1 MSSCGRHHGGARW
14 KTSCAILHGVE
25 FWFGTPVGNYGKL
38 PHTIRRH
45 SRGKPAL
52 PDASERLSERLPGV
66 LCPVSL
72 CAISGSPIRGGGTIF
87 HRREQSLRWAA
98 NDRNEAFWKRVHGTT
113 ELHLEPLHGHRLKR
127 RILAVLGGG
136 KTPPPARGLPPR
148 PRAFPLRTPAHAE
161 RYICHLNT
169 G

>member
-52 PDASERLSERLPGV
+52 PDASERLSERLPGR
-66 LCPVSL
+66 LCPFLYVQSPDL
-72 CAISGSPIRGGGTIF
+72 RFGAVAQFFFIADSNYGGERRTAGIGFGSVVIVQHNF
-87 HRREQSLRWAA
+87 S
-98 NDRNEAFWKRVHGTT
+98 RV
-113 ELHLEPLHGHRLKR
+113 R
-127 RILAVLGGG
+127 
-136 KTPPPARGLPPR
+136 
-148 PRAFPLRTPAHAE
+148 
-161 RYICHLNT
+161 
-169 G
+169 